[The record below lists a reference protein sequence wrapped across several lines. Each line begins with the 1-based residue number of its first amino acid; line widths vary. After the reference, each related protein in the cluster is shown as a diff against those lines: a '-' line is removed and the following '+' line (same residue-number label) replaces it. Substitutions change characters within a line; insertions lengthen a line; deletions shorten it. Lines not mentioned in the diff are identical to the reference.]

1 MATKTKSVFFC
12 SNCGAESPK
21 WVGKCPACGEWNT
34 FVEETVATKPQKSV
48 GYQSDAKSK
57 SISPIKISEIVADT
71 EQRIKLP
78 SKELNRV
85 LGGGLVAGSII
96 LISGEPGIGKSTL
109 VLQNV
114 LRIRSRKVL

>member
-1 MATKTKSVFFC
+1 M
-12 SNCGAESPK
+12 
-21 WVGKCPACGEWNT
+21 
-34 FVEETVATKPQKSV
+34 EETVAAKPQKSV

-85 LGGGLVAGSII
+85 L
-96 LISGEPGIGKSTL
+96 
-109 VLQNV
+109 
-114 LRIRSRKVL
+114 